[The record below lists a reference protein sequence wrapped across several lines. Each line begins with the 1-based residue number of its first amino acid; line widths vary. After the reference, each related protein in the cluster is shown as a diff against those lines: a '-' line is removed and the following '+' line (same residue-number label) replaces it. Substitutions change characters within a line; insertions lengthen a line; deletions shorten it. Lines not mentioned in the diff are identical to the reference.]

1 MSIVPLS
8 SPSLR
13 GALAD
18 LKSLLAETAVARDRA
33 GGTAKAERD
42 AIRRSGLLTLAIPAA
57 YGGQGEGWPAI
68 LGAVRDLA
76 QVDSSLAH
84 IFAFHHLMVASILLY
99 GNPTQ
104 RAGLLTATAR
114 RGLFW
119 GNALNP
125 LDRRTHLTQAGEG
138 AGELAEDEEP
148 QNWVLNGT
156 KSFCSGASDSDLLLV
171 SADGPDGVLRVMVL
185 PTDRAGIAVLDDWDA
200 IGQRQTDSGTVTF
213 TDVAVSA
220 ADILGPPGPFGDVA
234 SSLRPCIAQS
244 ILASLYLGIAEGAL
258 AAARGF
264 TLTEGRPWRASAVAS
279 AAEDPYLLHHFGEL
293 QLAIAAADALGGL
306 ALDRLQRAWERGRSL
321 GAQER
326 GETSLAVATFKV
338 AAARAGLDAAGRLFD
353 ITGARGA
360 AGRYGFDRFWRN
372 IRTHSLHDPLDYK
385 LKELG
390 THALTGALPE
400 PGFYS

>member
-8 SPSLR
+8 SPALR

-42 AIRRSGLLTLAIPAA
+42 AIRRSGLLTLAIPPA
-57 YGGQGEGWPAI
+57 YGGEGEGWPAI
-68 LGAVRDLA
+68 LGAVRELA

-84 IFAFHHLMVASILLY
+84 LFAFHHLMVASILLY
-99 GNPTQ
+99 ANPTQ
-104 RAGLLTATAR
+104 KAGLLTATAR
-114 RGLFW
+114 RTLFW

-125 LDRRTHLTQAGEG
+125 LDRRTRLTPAGEG
-138 AGELAEDEEP
+138 GEEEGEEP
-148 QNWVLNGT
+148 LAWILDGT

-213 TDVAVSA
+213 TNVAVSA

-234 SSLRPCIAQS
+234 ASLRPCIAQA
-244 ILASLYLGIAEGAL
+244 ILSSLYLGIAEGAL
-258 AAARGF
+258 AAARAF
-264 TLTEGRPWRASAVAS
+264 TLAEGRPWRASGVAS
-279 AAEDPYLLHHFGEL
+279 AAEDPYLLHHFGEA
-293 QLAIAAADALGGL
+293 QLAIASADALGGP

-321 GAQER
+321 GSQER
-326 GETSLAVATFKV
+326 GETSLAVATFKL
-338 AAARAGLDAAGRLFD
+338 AAARAGLDAASRLFD

-390 THALTGALPE
+390 VHALTGALPE

>member
-1 MSIVPLS
+1 MSLVPLS
-8 SPSLR
+8 NPALR

-18 LKSLLAETAVARDRA
+18 LKTLLAETAVARDRA

-42 AIRRSGLLTLAIPAA
+42 AIRRSGLLTLAVPAA

-68 LGAVRDLA
+68 LGAVRELA

-84 IFAFHHLMVASILLY
+84 LFAFQHLMVASVLLY
-99 GNPTQ
+99 ANPTQ

-114 RGLFW
+114 RSLFW

-125 LDRRTHLTQAGEG
+125 LDRRTHLTPAGEG
-138 AGELAEDEEP
+138 RAGEGQDGGDA
-148 QNWVLNGT
+148 WILNGT

-171 SADGPDGVLRVMVL
+171 SADAPDGTLRVMVL

-220 ADILGPPGPFGDVA
+220 SDILGPPGVFGDVA
-234 SSLRPCIAQS
+234 SSLRPCIAQA

-258 AAARGF
+258 AAARDF
-264 TLTEGRPWRASAVAS
+264 TLTEGRPWRASGVAS
-279 AAEDPYLLHHFGEL
+279 PAEDPYLLHHFGEL
-293 QLAIAAADALGGL
+293 HLAITAADALGGQ
-306 ALDRLQRAWERGRSL
+306 ALKRLQRAWERGRAL
-321 GAQER
+321 GAPER
-326 GETSLAVATFKV
+326 GEAALAVAAFRL
-338 AAARAGLDAAGRLFD
+338 AAARAGLDAGSRVFD

-360 AGRYGFDRFWRN
+360 AARHGFDRFWRN

-390 THALTGALPE
+390 VHALTGALPE